1 MSWYW
6 HQTVGWDRL
15 PAPHSWRACQAESCS
30 HWTPERMSW
39 WVEMGLVTLISR
51 TPEFLTHLGV
61 GWHLGELVLLSDSG
75 MGRVASSTFLEGLS
89 GGELFPLDT
98 REDVLVGGDGAS
110 DLDLSDTRVSY
121 PSWCWLGELVLLS
134 DSGMGRVASSTFLE
148 GLSGGELFP
157 LDTREDVLVGGDGAS
172 DLDISNTRE
181 DVLVG
186 TDGASDHQISSFSIS
201 VMYNALISVIKATT
215 FLI

>member
-1 MSWYW
+1 
-6 HQTVGWDRL
+6 
-15 PAPHSWRACQAESCS
+15 
-30 HWTPERMSW
+30 MSW

-172 DLDISNTRE
+172 DLDLSDTRVSYPSWCWLALGGVGIAVRQW
-181 DVLVG
+181 DGTGCQLHILGGLVRWRVVPIG
-186 TDGASDHQISSFSIS
+186 HQRGC
-201 VMYNALISVIKATT
+201 LGGWGWG
-215 FLI
+215 